1 MFHLSCLQDDG
12 TVPGVTAGTIRSHES
27 REEMHR
33 SDFGKQTTHKNI
45 TSVTVWKQE
54 KATNLTKSL
63 HETESNQIKYILRG
77 VQGVII
83 NIQNPIRTVPDIS

>member
-1 MFHLSCLQDDG
+1 LQDDG
-12 TVPGVTAGTIRSHES
+12 TVPGLAAGAICSHES
-27 REEMHR
+27 RAEMHR
-33 SDFGKQTTHKNI
+33 SDFGKQTNYSQKHHQRDPME
-45 TSVTVWKQE
+45 TSK